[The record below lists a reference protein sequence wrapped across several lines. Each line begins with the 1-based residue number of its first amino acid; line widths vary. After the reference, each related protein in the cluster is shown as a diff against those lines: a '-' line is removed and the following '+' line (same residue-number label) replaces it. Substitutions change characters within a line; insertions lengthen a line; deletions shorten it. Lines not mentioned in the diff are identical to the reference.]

1 MTIRRVVGVGEEQ
14 DELTPPPR
22 IVVLVTGPPEGM
34 LGGGGGRVS
43 RCDTLWFWWGQ
54 VVLKTCG
61 GFRPDPHFCIF
72 LLEVWSVSSQ
82 ILPKCC

>member
-1 MTIRRVVGVGEEQ
+1 VGVGEEQ

-43 RCDTLWFWWGQ
+43 RCDMLWCWWGQ
-54 VVLKTCG
+54 VHEKHHEMKGC
-61 GFRPDPHFCIF
+61 D
-72 LLEVWSVSSQ
+72 
-82 ILPKCC
+82 